1 MGGGRGEGGARESIS
16 VLDRE
21 TKTGQCLNIEHMS
34 LSPLKRANENRSHH
48 CGPPYVRPSCRTE
61 REREREILFA
71 CLFCGLV
78 FAVTRPPPFSRGS
91 AVRLVPASFLP
102 SPPLF
107 FFLYFVCSRDEG
119 RRGRGLQENVGFSLS
134 PSIHLSTFLFAINGS
149 RFVKGIYCFER

>member
-61 REREREILFA
+61 REKERDSL
-71 CLFCGLV
+71 CLPVLRPRVCCYAASSV
-78 FAVTRPPPFSRGS
+78 FTRFSRPS
-91 AVRLVPASFLP
+91 CSCFLP
-102 SPPLF
+102 SFPF
-107 FFLYFVCSRDEG
+107 FSFYISPVCSRDEG

>member
-61 REREREILFA
+61 RERERFSLLACFAASCLLLRGLLRFHAVQPSVLF
-71 CLFCGLV
+71 LL
-78 FAVTRPPPFSRGS
+78 P
-91 AVRLVPASFLP
+91 SFLP
-102 SPPLF
+102 LPFSSFYISP
-107 FFLYFVCSRDEG
+107 VCSRDEG

-134 PSIHLSTFLFAINGS
+134 LHLSIFRLFFS
-149 RFVKGIYCFER
+149 R

>member
-102 SPPLF
+102 SPFLLF
-107 FFLYFVCSRDEG
+107 IFRLFS
-119 RRGRGLQENVGFSLS
+119 RRGEERERVTRECWFLSLS
-134 PSIHLSTFLFAINGS
+134 IHPSFDFSFRDKWIEICKGYILF
-149 RFVKGIYCFER
+149 

>member
-61 REREREILFA
+61 RKRERFSLLACFAASCLLLRGLLRFHAVQPSVLF
-71 CLFCGLV
+71 LL
-78 FAVTRPPPFSRGS
+78 P
-91 AVRLVPASFLP
+91 SFL
-102 SPPLF
+102 PLF
-107 FFLYFVCSRDEG
+107 FFLYFARLFS
-119 RRGRGLQENVGFSLS
+119 RRGEERERVTRECWFLSLS

>member
-61 REREREILFA
+61 RERKRFSLLACFAASCLLLRGLLRFHAVQPSVLF
-71 CLFCGLV
+71 LL
-78 FAVTRPPPFSRGS
+78 P
-91 AVRLVPASFLP
+91 SFLP
-102 SPPLF
+102 LPFSSF
-107 FFLYFVCSRDEG
+107 YISFVLATRGGEG
-119 RRGRGLQENVGFSLS
+119 EGYKRMLVSLS
-134 PSIHLSTFLFAINGS
+134 LSIYPSFDFSFRDKWIEICKGYILF
-149 RFVKGIYCFER
+149 

>member
-1 MGGGRGEGGARESIS
+1 MAWWEEDGERGERENPS
-16 VLDRE
+16 DRE

-61 REREREILFA
+61 RKRERFSLLACFAASCLLLRGLLRFHAVQPSVLF
-71 CLFCGLV
+71 LL
-78 FAVTRPPPFSRGS
+78 P
-91 AVRLVPASFLP
+91 SFL
-102 SPPLF
+102 PLF

-134 PSIHLSTFLFAINGS
+134 LHLSIFRLFFS
-149 RFVKGIYCFER
+149 R

>member
-61 REREREILFA
+61 RERERDSL
-71 CLFCGLV
+71 CLPVLRPRVCCYAASSV
-78 FAVTRPPPFSRGS
+78 FTRFSRPS
-91 AVRLVPASFLP
+91 CSCFLP
-102 SPPLF
+102 SFPF
-107 FFLYFVCSRDEG
+107 SSFYISFVLATRGGEG
-119 RRGRGLQENVGFSLS
+119 YKRMLVSLS
-134 PSIHLSTFLFAINGS
+134 LSIYPSFDFSFRDKWIEICKGYILF
-149 RFVKGIYCFER
+149 

>member
-61 REREREILFA
+61 RKRERFSLLACFAASCLLLRGLLRFHAVQPSVLF
-71 CLFCGLV
+71 LL
-78 FAVTRPPPFSRGS
+78 P
-91 AVRLVPASFLP
+91 SFL
-102 SPPLF
+102 PLF

>member
-61 REREREILFA
+61 RKRERDSL
-71 CLFCGLV
+71 CLPVLRPRVCCYAASSV
-78 FAVTRPPPFSRGS
+78 FTRFSRPS
-91 AVRLVPASFLP
+91 CSCFLP
-102 SPPLF
+102 SFPF
-107 FFLYFVCSRDEG
+107 FSFYISFVLATRGGEG
-119 RRGRGLQENVGFSLS
+119 EGYKRMLVSLS

>member
-102 SPPLF
+102 SPFLLF
-107 FFLYFVCSRDEG
+107 IFRLFS
-119 RRGRGLQENVGFSLS
+119 RRGEERVTRECWFLSLS

>member
-102 SPPLF
+102 SPFLLFIFRPFVLATRGGEGEDYKRMLVSLSLHLSIFRLF
-107 FFLYFVCSRDEG
+107 FSR
-119 RRGRGLQENVGFSLS
+119 
-134 PSIHLSTFLFAINGS
+134 
-149 RFVKGIYCFER
+149 

>member
-61 REREREILFA
+61 RERERFSLLACFAASCLLLRGLLRFHAVQPSVLF
-71 CLFCGLV
+71 LL
-78 FAVTRPPPFSRGS
+78 P
-91 AVRLVPASFLP
+91 SFLP
-102 SPPLF
+102 LL

-119 RRGRGLQENVGFSLS
+119 RRGLQENVGFSLS
-134 PSIHLSTFLFAINGS
+134 IHPSFDFSFRDKWIEICKGYILF
-149 RFVKGIYCFER
+149 

>member
-61 REREREILFA
+61 RERERDSL
-71 CLFCGLV
+71 CLPVLRPRVCCYTASSV
-78 FAVTRPPPFSRGS
+78 FTRFSRPS
-91 AVRLVPASFLP
+91 CSCFLP
-102 SPPLF
+102 SFPF
-107 FFLYFVCSRDEG
+107 FSFYISPVCSRDEG

-134 PSIHLSTFLFAINGS
+134 IYPSFDFSFRDKWIEICKGYILF
-149 RFVKGIYCFER
+149 

>member
-61 REREREILFA
+61 REREILFA

-102 SPPLF
+102 SLF
-107 FFLYFVCSRDEG
+107 LLFIFRLFS
-119 RRGRGLQENVGFSLS
+119 RRGEERERVTRECWFLSLS